1 MTRTATWDSALVL
14 GGGYAGL
21 LAARVLAGHVR
32 RVTVL
37 EQDTAPG
44 VAARPGVPQ
53 AHHPHALLARGAEQL
68 EEFFPG
74 IRAELRSRG
83 CPVGD
88 FAQAGRIL
96 FPTGWA
102 PREPVG
108 VEVQLMARTVLEQ
121 AVRERVGALDA
132 VTVRDGVRVERVLL
146 GDQGEGIGVVVRPR
160 RPAAAGGAAAG
171 GTEAGGAGEGNAE
184 VGGTEAGG
192 AGAETVLRADLVVDA
207 TGRGSR
213 LPRWLTEAGHRL
225 PESLV
230 VDAKASYAS
239 RLYTLKEDPDRDWNS
254 SYQPTMAPSVPRGAV
269 AVRIGPTQWLLG
281 LLGAAGNTPPD
292 DDEGFRAY
300 AATLRNPDFLRLID
314 EGEPEGAIHRTH
326 TTANRWHRYHRVP
339 NWPDRLIALGDSV
352 CAFNPIYG
360 QGMTVA
366 ALQSR
371 LLDSQLTRRAGSG
384 RLDGLGPAF
393 QRGAAALVRGPW
405 LLSTATDRAWQDTA
419 VPLTS
424 RVATGYL
431 AAITAR
437 LPHHPGL
444 YRRFVRTLQMLDHP
458 ASLASP
464 GTLAQL
470 ASIPSVTRHQ
480 SSCTCPTV
488 TPW

>member
-1 MTRTATWDSALVL
+1 MVL
-14 GGGYAGL
+14 GGGYAGM
-21 LAARVLAGHVR
+21 LAARVLSGHVR

-37 EQDTAPG
+37 EQDTSPG
-44 VAARPGVPQ
+44 AAARPGVPQ

-88 FAQAGRIL
+88 FAEAGRIL

-102 PREPVG
+102 PRQPVG
-108 VEVQLMARTVLEQ
+108 VEVQLVARTVLEQ
-121 AVRERVGALDA
+121 AIRERVTALDA
-132 VTVRDGVRVERVLL
+132 VTVRDGVRVERLL
-146 GDQGEGIGVVVRPR
+146 LRDEGEGVGVVVRPR
-160 RPAAAGGAAAG
+160 GPD
-171 GTEAGGAGEGNAE
+171 GE
-184 VGGTEAGG
+184 GG
-192 AGAETVLRADLVVDA
+192 AGAAETILRADLVVDA

-213 LPRWLTEAGHRL
+213 LPRWLTDAGHRL

-239 RLYTLKEDPDRDWNS
+239 RLYTLKEDPERDWNS

-269 AVRIGPTQWLLG
+269 AVRIGPTEWLLG

-300 AATLRNPDFLRLID
+300 AAALRNPDFLRIID
-314 EGEPEGAIHRTH
+314 EGEPVGPVHRTH
-326 TTANRWHRYHRVP
+326 TTANRWHRYHRVRD
-339 NWPDRLIALGDSV
+339 WPDRLIALGDSV
-352 CAFNPIYG
+352 CAFNPVYG

-371 LLDSQLTRRAGSG
+371 LLDSRLTRRAASG

-419 VPLTS
+419 IPLTS
-424 RVATGYL
+424 RIATGYL
-431 AAITAR
+431 AALTAR

-444 YRRFVRTLQMLDHP
+444 YRRFVRTLQMLDSP

-464 GTLAQL
+464 AALAQL
-470 ASIPSVTRHQ
+470 ASIPSVARHQ
-480 SSCTCPTV
+480 AACSCPAAH
-488 TPW
+488 P